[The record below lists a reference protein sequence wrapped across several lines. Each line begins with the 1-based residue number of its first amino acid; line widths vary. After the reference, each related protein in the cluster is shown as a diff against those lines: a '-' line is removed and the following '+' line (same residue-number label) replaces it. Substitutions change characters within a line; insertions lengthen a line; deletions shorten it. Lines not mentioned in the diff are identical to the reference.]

1 MKKIVI
7 FMVIVLNIFIVSCD
21 DSDSPSL
28 SPEPANNNNEDSDT
42 NEVVNDTVLC
52 TEIVAVDDSKGAC
65 SETLGEQNQAS
76 FSTSGSFR
84 IISSNNI
91 PNHDVGLFGG
101 GPGSLNPNAITSQ
114 NSTYQIDL
122 NPSKATSN
130 TQLLNNGP
138 IYSFGILLNGVELD
152 PVAAEPWPHSSLGFN
167 DPDVNWE
174 WNLEAT
180 MAGLGVDCNN
190 AHVQP
195 QGKYHYHGTPVA
207 YLSSLNLS
215 PNEISLIGYAADGYP
230 IYYQPDFDSSYRLK
244 TGERPGDGVSA
255 PCGDSTKTVV
265 VGVNHEIL
273 TAEDTIVSNA
283 SCTTNCLA
291 PLAKVIHDNFGLAE
305 GLMTTVHAATAT
317 QFTVDGPSRKNYRL
331 GRASL
336 NNIVPASTGAAKAV
350 GKVIPELNGKLTGM
364 AFRVPTV
371 DVSVVDLTCRLE
383 KSATF
388 EEVKAALKKAS
399 ENELNGILGYTEEGV
414 VSQDFVSEPKTST
427 FDANASIG
435 LNDNFV
441 KLISWYDN
449 EYGYSSKLVDLAQY
463 INAL

>member
-21 DSDSPSL
+21 DSDSSSL
-28 SPEPANNNNEDSDT
+28 SPAPVNNNEDD
-42 NEVVNDTVLC
+42 DTVPVEETDELSC
-52 TEIVAVDDSKGAC
+52 LEIVAVDDSKGAC
-65 SETLGEQNQAS
+65 SVTLEEQNQSS
-76 FSTSGSFR
+76 FSISGNFR

-101 GPGSLNPNAITSQ
+101 GPGSLNPNPITPQ
-114 NSTYQIDL
+114 NSTYVIALTPVDDD
-122 NPSKATSN
+122 ARGTN

-167 DPDVNWE
+167 DPNVNWE

-244 TGERPGDGVSA
+244 TGERPGDGISA
-255 PCGDSTKTVV
+255 PCGEYT
-265 VGVNHEIL
+265 GVY
-273 TAEDTIVSNA
+273 TADYEYHPD
-283 SCTTNCLA
+283 
-291 PLAKVIHDNFGLAE
+291 
-305 GLMTTVHAATAT
+305 
-317 QFTVDGPSRKNYRL
+317 L
-331 GRASL
+331 GSL
-336 NNIVPASTGAAKAV
+336 D
-350 GKVIPELNGKLTGM
+350 ECNG
-364 AFRVPTV
+364 R
-371 DVSVVDLTCRLE
+371 
-383 KSATF
+383 
-388 EEVKAALKKAS
+388 
-399 ENELNGILGYTEEGV
+399 EGV
-414 VSQDFVSEPKTST
+414 TPEYPDGTYYYMVTDTYPGIPRCFVGTPSDDF
-427 FDANASIG
+427 
-435 LNDNFV
+435 
-441 KLISWYDN
+441 LIH
-449 EYGYSSKLVDLAQY
+449 QQ
-463 INAL
+463 